1 MKLICFGLGII
12 LLIIA
17 GMYFVTPAD
26 TLPSFF
32 PGHAAGAMRV
42 HVKHGIVAG
51 ALGVVFMI
59 TGSWLGRRS

>member
-1 MKLICFGLGII
+1 MKLVCYGLGII

-32 PGHAAGAMRV
+32 PSHAAGVMRV

-51 ALGVVFMI
+51 ALGIVFMMA
-59 TGSWLGRRS
+59 GSRMGRKS

>member
-1 MKLICFGLGII
+1 MKLVCYGLGII
-12 LLIIA
+12 LLMIA

-59 TGSWLGRRS
+59 IGSRMGRRS

>member
-1 MKLICFGLGII
+1 MKLVCFAIGII

-32 PGHAAGAMRV
+32 PGHAAGVMRV

-51 ALGVVFMI
+51 IVGIVFMI
-59 TGSWLGRRS
+59 IGSRMGRKS

>member
-1 MKLICFGLGII
+1 MKLVCFGLGII
-12 LLIIA
+12 LPIIA

-32 PGHAAGAMRV
+32 PGHAAGEMRV

-59 TGSWLGRRS
+59 IGSRMGRKS